1 MNFLIPSAIRHNQI
15 DSRFVGLLIRTSE
28 RMSKRRTRETVLV
41 TIVGNQWGI
50 KQYDVGLNNSFLQ
63 SAGTD

>member
-1 MNFLIPSAIRHNQI
+1 MIFSTSNATRPNQI
-15 DSRFVGLLIRTSE
+15 DSRFVGLLIKTSE
-28 RMSKRRTRETVLV
+28 RMLKRHTKETVLA